1 MNRAVFEGQWK
12 QMRDQIRDWWGELT
26 IGDLDRVGGSFDQF
40 IGLLQEKYGY
50 SRKRAEEEFYR
61 RMALL
66 REIRVEVEAQRR
78 LAKHET
84 FRQSGATTS

>member
-1 MNRAVFEGQWK
+1 VNRDIFEGQWK
-12 QMRDQIRDWWGELT
+12 QMREQIRDWWGELSAA
-26 IGDLDRVGGSFDQF
+26 DLDGVAGNFDQF

-50 SRKRAEEEFYR
+50 SRQRAEEEFYR

-78 LAKHET
+78 LGKNRN
-84 FRQSGATTS
+84 FGSSGASTA